1 MKFVCV
7 GRVVKIVGLRGEV
20 KVDTNMPEEFL
31 IHKSIIIA
39 DDTYTITKMR
49 LHKSMPVIKLE
60 GVNSYEEAELLLRKD
75 VHIEKEQFSRQEDEY
90 FESDLLGLKVENN
103 GEIIGTLKKII
114 PLGHSDLYV
123 VQGEKE
129 ILIPSRK
136 EFIKEIDLNEGIIRV
151 ELLEGMF

>member
-7 GRVVKIVGLRGEV
+7 GKVVKIVGLKGEV

-31 IHKSIIIA
+31 INKSIVVA
-39 DDTYTITKMR
+39 DSTYEITKKR
-49 LHKSMPVIKLE
+49 IHKNMPVIKLN

-75 VHIEKEQFSRQEDEY
+75 VYIEKEHFEIDNDEY
-90 FESDLLGLKVENN
+90 FESDLLGLKVEND
-103 GEIIGTLKKII
+103 GKIIGELKKII

-123 VQGEKE
+123 VEGASE
-129 ILIPSRK
+129 IMIPSRK
-136 EFIKEIDLNEGIIRV
+136 EFVKDIDLEKGIIKV